1 MELRL
6 DLHVHSAQSID
17 GQMSLGE
24 IIDAAR
30 SRGLDGVAVCE
41 HDRLFQPNEELEVP
55 EDFLLIPGEEF
66 TTEFGHVLGLFL
78 TKEIRYRMPSFGK
91 AMPFSRRTRIP
102 SANCAAFPRAYSNV
116 RSGSSR
122 TNRQSSGR

>member
-1 MELRL
+1 MRRESVSAMMKQKKNARPDRPTGAERRKRGRRMELRL

-41 HDRLFQPNEELEVP
+41 HDRLFQPTRSWR
-55 EDFLLIPGEEF
+55 F
-66 TTEFGHVLGLFL
+66 
-78 TKEIRYRMPSFGK
+78 
-91 AMPFSRRTRIP
+91 RRIF
-102 SANCAAFPRAYSNV
+102 C
-116 RSGSSR
+116 
-122 TNRQSSGR
+122 